1 MDVFSQWA
9 HLGLEWIGFGTLV
22 GLLAK
27 AIMPGRDPGGA
38 IVTLLMGIGGAVIG
52 AGTLTF
58 FWPAQSITPLSPLG
72 FVVATAGAFLLLLFY
87 RLLAGHFFVEGEHG
101 EFHYRRRPYTARR
114 RRRSTARVV
123 YED

>member
-38 IVTLLMGIGGAVIG
+38 IVTLLMGIGGAVIDVWYNYP
-52 AGTLTF
+52 TVEDRNPSPMNFPFRDLENT
-58 FWPAQSITPLSPLG
+58 ILSPHNSG
-72 FVVATAGAFLLLLFY
+72 WTQEQIDRRWRFVCANLD
-87 RLLAGHFFVEGEHG
+87 RLARGE
-101 EFHYRRRPYTARR
+101 ELQNI
-114 RRRSTARVV
+114 V
-123 YED
+123 